1 MGEIAEKYHA
11 LVNHIPARVKLV
23 AVSKTKSPEQIL
35 EVYDCGQRIFGES
48 KAQEL
53 VSKYEQLP
61 KDIQWHMIGHLQSNK
76 VKYIVPFVNL
86 IHSVDSFKLLKTINK
101 EAHKNNRVVD
111 CLLQMHIA
119 EEETKFGLDIDEVHE
134 ILSGEEFRK
143 MEHVRITG
151 LMCMA
156 TFTDD
161 TKQIQREFQTLIRYF
176 DEVKNRYYP
185 NDDSFGEKSM
195 GMSDDYQ
202 IAINEGST
210 MIRVGSL
217 IFGHR

>member
-11 LVNHIPARVKLV
+11 LKNQIPAGVKLV

-35 EVYDCGQRIFGES
+35 EVYDCGHRIFGES

-61 KDIQWHMIGHLQSNK
+61 KDIEWHMIGHLQSNK
-76 VKYIVPFVNL
+76 VKYIAPFVNL
-86 IHSVDSFKLLKTINK
+86 IHSVDSLKLLITINK
-101 EAHKNNRVVD
+101 EAHKNNRGID

-119 EEETKFGLDIDEVHE
+119 EEETKFGFDINEVHE

-143 MEHVRITG
+143 MENVRIIG

-156 TFTDD
+156 TFTED
-161 TKQIQREFQTLIRYF
+161 TRQIQREFKTLIGYF
-176 DEVKNRYYP
+176 DEVKKRYFS
-185 NDDSFGEKSM
+185 NEESFCEKSM